1 MSPTSEGVDLA
12 AAARDAMTA
21 SAEAK
26 ARFAQEAAEPVAEA
40 ARLVA
45 ECLDRGGKVLLC
57 GNGGSAA
64 DAQHIAGELVGRFK
78 LERPAFHAV
87 ALTTDTSVLTSI
99 ANDYGF
105 DEVFARQAGGL
116 GAEGDVL
123 MAYSTSGSSKN
134 ILRAIQAAK
143 TIGMTVARWPASATS
158 SSPLPAPTRPSS
170 RSATPPPATRSAC
183 WWRRCCAREGADPEG
198 FLPGDACS
206 RSPSPQP
213 SAMRTIVKW
222 WS

>member
-1 MSPTSEGVDLA
+1 MSSTAPDAALV
-12 AAARDAMTA
+12 AAARDAIVA
-21 SAEAK
+21 SAEVK
-26 ARFAQEAAEPVAEA
+26 RQFADEAAGAIARA

-78 LERPAFHAV
+78 LERPAFHAI

-105 DEVFARQAGGL
+105 DEVFARQVGGL

-123 MAYSTSGSSKN
+123 LAYSTSGNSPN
-134 ILRAIQAAK
+134 VLRAIEVAKPLGMKIVGLTGQGGGQMAGACDLLIAA
-143 TIGMTVARWPASATS
+143 
-158 SSPLPAPTRPSS
+158 PSTD
-170 RSATPPPATRSAC
+170 TP
-183 WWRRCCAREGADPEG
+183 
-198 FLPGDACS
+198 
-206 RSPSPQP
+206 
-213 SAMRTIVKW
+213 IVQECHAAAGHTLCLLVERLLCQGTE
-222 WS
+222 

>member
-1 MSPTSEGVDLA
+1 MSPTPEGLDLV
-12 AAARDAMTA
+12 AAARHAMAA

-26 ARFAQEAAEPVAEA
+26 ARFAQEAAEPVAQA

-45 ECLDRGGKVLLC
+45 ECLGCGGKVLLC

-105 DEVFARQAGGL
+105 EDVFARQVGGL

-134 ILRAIQAAK
+134 VLRAIQAAK
-143 TIGMTVARWPASATS
+143 TIGMMAIGLTGEGGGQMAGVCDVLIAA
-158 SSPLPAPTRPSS
+158 PSS
-170 RSATPPPATRSAC
+170 DTPIVQECHAAAGHTIC
-183 WWRRCCAREGADPEG
+183 LLVEKMLCEGG
-198 FLPGDACS
+198 S
-206 RSPSPQP
+206 
-213 SAMRTIVKW
+213 
-222 WS
+222 